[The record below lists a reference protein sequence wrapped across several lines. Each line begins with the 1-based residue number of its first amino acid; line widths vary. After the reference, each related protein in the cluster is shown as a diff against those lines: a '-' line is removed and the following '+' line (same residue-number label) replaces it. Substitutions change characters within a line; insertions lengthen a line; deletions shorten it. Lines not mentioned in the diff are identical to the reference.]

1 MWAFLFKSFLR
12 LMKVAVIFYLCLLAT
27 WYFMQRKMIYLPDKK
42 RPVAPAVAEIAVVH
56 TKDALELQGWFFPPR
71 NNLQTIV
78 YFHGNAVGMKDHM
91 IKINRY
97 LDKGYGVLL
106 TEYRG
111 YGGNPGHPSEAGFYL
126 DAHAFIDWL
135 IEEKDVPFSEMVLYG
150 ESIGSGVV
158 LEMAKQ
164 YDERSMHPYAV
175 VLEAPF
181 LSLLQMSRRRHFYV
195 PVDWL
200 LLDRFMNTE
209 KMVSVRVPL
218 LVINGEKDEF
228 IPYTDGRTL
237 YDLAQEPKT
246 YIMIPEGDHNG
257 LHFRGL
263 QKYVLDFLENIPSS
277 DMDNNGSEAA
287 EE

>member
-1 MWAFLFKSFLR
+1 
-12 LMKVAVIFYLCLLAT
+12 
-27 WYFMQRKMIYLPDKK
+27 MQRKMIYLPDKNDLWHRRWLK
-42 RPVAPAVAEIAVVH
+42 LPLYMLRTHSNYRA
-56 TKDALELQGWFFPPR
+56 GFPPR
-71 NNLQTIV
+71 NNLQTFV

-126 DAHAFIDWL
+126 DAHAFIHWL

-181 LSLLQMSRRRHFYV
+181 LSLLHMSRRRHFYV

-209 KMVSVRVPL
+209 KMSSVRVPL

-246 YIMIPEGDHNG
+246 YIMIPRAIITDFISGVAEVCSRF
-257 LHFRGL
+257 FR
-263 QKYVLDFLENIPSS
+263 ENTFK
-277 DMDNNGSEAA
+277 
-287 EE
+287 